1 MAQQLSAPF
10 CKVKSMS
17 SNISRK
23 NVSDAEKAGQHWQS
37 LLNRPEPQRLKSAS
51 DASGSQPS
59 QSKKIDIY
67 DAIANRKLYSGLVF
81 TCQIGDLPVETFQV
95 TQFDL
100 HEGLSELFTLNI
112 QAVSSQSEI
121 DFQDVLGMASSI
133 TIMREGIVTRCV
145 QGILASAEQGNTDG
159 VKTWYQFVIRPEM
172 WIMTLKQDSRIFQ
185 DMTVPQVLKM
195 LLDESHVKHDKL
207 FYHPE
212 EHLQRSYITQK
223 RETLYEFWCRLAAE
237 EGINYWFEEGP
248 QLFYSDRHLGMKAGI
263 HLTYNPQSETDITD
277 STVTAWRYAE
287 RLCSDIRIDKDYNQL
302 RPSYPLSHQVTG
314 EVHQQHEVFE
324 SYGRF
329 QEDAEG
335 QSFNQIRYEQSQNN
349 RQTGTANTNCIELA
363 PGRIFSLSNH
373 PSSRMND
380 SWQVITAHH
389 HGVQPLAD
397 NSGGEGT
404 QLSNTITFIPST
416 QEWRPPYR
424 YKPTADGDELAT
436 VVGPP
441 GEEIYT
447 NSQGAVTVYF
457 HWDRRGKPDHSASCW
472 VRVAHGWNGDGFG
485 FMSIP
490 RIGQEVIVS
499 YLDGDIDRP
508 IITGCTY
515 NGRNNPPLDLPKHKT
530 RTTFRSKTHKGE
542 GFNELRFEDSN
553 GSEEIYLH
561 AQRDNN
567 IHINR
572 NKTQYVGH
580 DDSHTVANDRKHE
593 VCHDE
598 FIHIVN
604 EQTVKVGVNQF
615 EQIGKDRITRI
626 DNSWKEVIHASH
638 FQEVGEN
645 KQCDI
650 QNDYKLTAAG
660 GIHTHTKVH
669 TLQASET
676 VIIKGQAGS
685 IQLDAQ
691 GVTITGNITLK
702 GNVSVTG
709 GAPESV
715 ASLEAVV
722 NEGLPL
728 AEDCRAK
735 AMKKGIA

>member
-1 MAQQLSAPF
+1 MFVGDTQ
-10 CKVKSMS
+10 KSL
-17 SNISRK
+17 
-23 NVSDAEKAGQHWQS
+23 SDAEKAANHWQS
-37 LLNRPEPQRLKSAS
+37 LVNKTKPPRLDVPSGSALANQPQ
-51 DASGSQPS
+51 ASG
-59 QSKKIDIY
+59 IDIY
-67 DAIANRKLYSGLVF
+67 EAIANRKLYSGLVF
-81 TCQIGDLPVETFQV
+81 TCQIANLPEGTFQV

-100 HEGLSELFTLNI
+100 HEGLSELFTLTI
-112 QAVSSQSEI
+112 QAVSPLPNI
-121 DFQDVLGMASSI
+121 DFKRVLGDKCSL
-133 TIMREGIVTRCV
+133 TVMREGIVTRKIE
-145 QGILASAEQGNTDG
+145 GLLASVEQGNTDG

-172 WIMTLKQDSRIFQ
+172 WVMTLKQDSRIFQ
-185 DMTVPQVLKM
+185 NTTVPKVLNT
-195 LLDESHVKHDKL
+195 LLQEAHIPNDKL
-207 FYHPE
+207 LYHPE
-212 EHLQRSYITQK
+212 EHLERRYITQK
-223 RETLYEFWCRLAAE
+223 RETMFDFWCRLAAE
-237 EGINYWFEEGP
+237 EGITFWFEEGSMM
-248 QLFYSDRHLGMKAGI
+248 FYSDRHLGMKAGLY
-263 HLTYNPQSETDITD
+263 LTYNPQSETDITD
-277 STVTAWRYAE
+277 STVTAWRYVE
-287 RLCSDIRIDKDYNQL
+287 NLCSDIRIDKDYNPL
-302 RPSYPLSHQVTG
+302 RPSHPLSHQVTG
-314 EVHQQHEVFE
+314 ENHQQHEVFE

-329 QEDAEG
+329 QDDAEG
-335 QSFNQIRYEQSQNN
+335 NVFNQIRYEQSQNN
-349 RQTGTANTNCIELA
+349 REVGTASTNCIELA

-373 PSSRMND
+373 PSSKMND
-380 SWQVITAHH
+380 DWQVVTAHH

-397 NSGGEGT
+397 NSGGQGT
-404 QLSNTITFIPST
+404 QLSNSITFMPST

-424 YKPTADGDELAT
+424 YKPTADGNELAT

-447 NSQGAVTVYF
+447 NEQGAVTVYF

-472 VRVAHGWNGDGFG
+472 VRVAQGWNGDGFG
-485 FMSIP
+485 FMAIP
-490 RIGQEVIVS
+490 RIGQEVIIS
-499 YLDGDIDRP
+499 YLNNDIDKP

-515 NGRNNPPLDLPKHKT
+515 NGRNRPPIDLPKDKT
-530 RTTFRSKTHKGE
+530 RTTFRTKTHKGE
-542 GFNELRFEDSN
+542 GFNELRFEDYN
-553 GSEEIYLH
+553 GREEIYLH

-580 DDSHTVANDRKHE
+580 DDAHTVANDRKHE

-604 EQTVKVGVNQF
+604 EQTVKVDVNQF

-691 GVTITGNITLK
+691 GVTITGNIMLK
-702 GNVSVTG
+702 GNVSVSG

-735 AMKKGIA
+735 AMKKGVA